1 MFKWLFAI
9 ATLVGLYYFFTDFT
23 SLHGADAALAIT
35 GFAGI
40 YGLFILGF
48 VLFSGNYDG
57 R

>member
-1 MFKWLFAI
+1 MFKWLFAV
-9 ATLVGLYYFFTDFT
+9 ATVVGLYYFFSDFS
-23 SLHGADAALAIT
+23 SLHGSDAALAIT